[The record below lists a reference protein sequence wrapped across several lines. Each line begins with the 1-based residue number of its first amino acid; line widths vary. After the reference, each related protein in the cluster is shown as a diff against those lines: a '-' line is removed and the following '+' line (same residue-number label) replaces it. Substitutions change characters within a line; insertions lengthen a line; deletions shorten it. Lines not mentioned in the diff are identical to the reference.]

1 MESIEIMKVR
11 KIKDKLIIAYLLNQ
25 GEAPRCREARQ
36 RFPEVR
42 RWEVQNLLVQGGLAV
57 LRFPAAPEQVAAGSR
72 LLREELASLV
82 VGSCLVAEEMEGY
95 LPAYL
100 GEAGD
105 RPLEESRM
113 TGLGRKEG
121 RACHG
126 QQEEGL
132 RPVEELVRLRD
143 QKGVVEVDPVDLE
156 RESRTEE
163 AAAVEKS
170 QEPHVATLDL
180 R

>member
-1 MESIEIMKVR
+1 LESIEIMKVR
-11 KIKDKLIIAYLLNQ
+11 KTKDKLITAYLLNQ

-42 RWEVQNLLVQGGLAV
+42 HWEVQNLLAQGGLAV
-57 LRFPAAPEQVAAGSR
+57 LRLEQDFPAAPEQVAAGSR

-95 LPAYL
+95 LPACL

-126 QQEEGL
+126 Q
-132 RPVEELVRLRD
+132 
-143 QKGVVEVDPVDLE
+143 
-156 RESRTEE
+156 
-163 AAAVEKS
+163 
-170 QEPHVATLDL
+170 
-180 R
+180 